1 MRQIVLDTEKTG
13 LDPKQGHRVIEIGAV
28 ELENRRLT
36 GRHFHQ
42 YLNPERDVDAEAEK
56 VHGLS
61 RARLA
66 DEPLFAAVGERLWE
80 YLAGAC
86 LIIHNAPFDLGF
98 LNAEFARLGYEIPL
112 EQHCGQVIDTLVE
125 ARRLRP
131 GKRNSLDVLCQE
143 YGVDNSGRTFHGAL
157 LDCELLAEVYLAMT
171 RGQESLLAEESMDVE
186 TQHNNIPTA
195 NGTML
200 HTLRILAAT
209 PEELSAHAGVLE
221 EIAKHSQHG
230 CLWDKRS

>member
-1 MRQIVLDTEKTG
+1 MGLRQVVLDTETTG
-13 LDPKQGHRVIEIGAV
+13 LDPKQGHRVIEIGAI

-36 GRHFHQ
+36 GNNFHQ
-42 YLNPERDVDAEAEK
+42 YLNPERDVDPEAEK

-66 DEPLFAAVGERLWE
+66 NEPLFAEIGASLWA
-80 YLAGAC
+80 YLQGAC

-98 LNAEFARLGYEIPL
+98 LNAEFSRLGYTTPL
-112 EQHCGQVIDTLVE
+112 EQHCGQVIDTLLE

-143 YGVDNSGRTFHGAL
+143 YGVDNSNRTFHGAL

-171 RGQESLLAEESMDVE
+171 RGQESLLAEEGGHATE
-186 TQHNNIPTA
+186 TLELQAPT
-195 NGTML
+195 L
-200 HTLRILAAT
+200 EQIHHLRVLTAST
-209 PEELSAHAGVLE
+209 EEEAAHARVLE
-221 EIAKHSQHG
+221 SISQQSKHG
-230 CLWDKRS
+230 CVWVS